1 MVEGMGRDQMRASD
15 ADREQVVER
24 LRTALQEGRLD
35 LGEYDERMQR
45 AYAAKVY
52 ADLDGLLTDLP
63 VVSPPAAAATPV
75 ENRPAHPTAEW
86 LVHEWQSW
94 VPAAVVLTAIWAISG
109 FGDYWPG
116 WIIGIWA
123 VALIWRTING
133 LMTGAPRRRIEER
146 EARELKERQDKER
159 RALEAERR
167 AQQTFPPSPPRE
179 KNADMSGSPGSGP
192 GSGPGSDIG
201 GDTPDP
207 G

>member
-1 MVEGMGRDQMRASD
+1 MAEGLGRDQMRASD

-35 LGEYDERMQR
+35 LGEYDERMQQ
-45 AYAAKVY
+45 AYAAKTY

-63 VVSPPAAAATPV
+63 VTSPPVAAAAPV
-75 ENRPAHPTAEW
+75 ESRPKHPAAEW
-86 LVHEWQSW
+86 VVHEWQSW
-94 VPAAVVLTAIWAISG
+94 VPVAVVLTVIWAISG

-123 VALIWRTING
+123 VALLWRTING
-133 LMTGAPRRRIEER
+133 LMTGAPRRMVEER
-146 EARELKERQDKER
+146 EARELKEREAKER

-167 AQQTFPPSPPRE
+167 AQQTFPPPASGE
-179 KNADMSGSPGSGP
+179 KNTDKSGSRGVDP
-192 GSGPGSDIG
+192 G